1 MDFES
6 LFQRISNAVDQ
17 SAYLTPASSVD
28 PRQRAALEEI
38 GRMIADTVVT
48 PDEIRTYVEAAHA
61 SGRIDAVNRLS
72 ALHVLAASPRVK
84 DYALAA
90 RLAGEQEI
98 AALTLG
104 GPLVEAN
111 LASVDRHRGVLAF
124 LTGHPAVALDHFTRA
139 LERQRSPE
147 NVSNVLASLLK
158 LGELEEAEAILG
170 QVRRTMSPALVRE
183 LDSAIEQDPD
193 LAVLRSVE
201 GP

>member
-1 MDFES
+1 
-6 LFQRISNAVDQ
+6 
-17 SAYLTPASSVD
+17 
-28 PRQRAALEEI
+28 
-38 GRMIADTVVT
+38 
-48 PDEIRTYVEAAHA
+48 
-61 SGRIDAVNRLS
+61 
-72 ALHVLAASPRVK
+72 
-84 DYALAA
+84 
-90 RLAGEQEI
+90 
-98 AALTLG
+98 
-104 GPLVEAN
+104 VEAN